1 MRQACATTWSQR
13 RLRLRDKVRLARLS
27 VGVTLTTESA
37 GRGETPIYEQHF
49 PHLESLTSASL
60 CGWPCGKEFFQ
71 WLLDVYM
78 GFRVQAGFSRQR
90 EFKSQGEYDICYS
103 S

>member
-1 MRQACATTWSQR
+1 MTGTKSTSDS
-13 RLRLRDKVRLARLS
+13 LP
-27 VGVTLTTESA
+27 A
-37 GRGETPIYEQHF
+37 GRARNAHDGECREGETPIYEQHF

-78 GFRVQAGFSRQR
+78 GFRVQAEFSRQR
-90 EFKSQGEYDICYS
+90 ES
-103 S
+103 SKVRENMIYVILLE